1 MAKKIKFAL
10 KMKDGAEVRNIE
22 DLREHFDIDV
32 VVGYFL
38 DGRLL
43 TWLGNFYYDT
53 EADLVEK
60 LDKNDGQLKK
70 KL

>member
-10 KMKDGAEVRNIE
+10 KMQDGAEVRNIE
-22 DLREHFDIDV
+22 DLREHFDIDT

-43 TWLGNFYYDT
+43 TWLGKF
-53 EADLVEK
+53 
-60 LDKNDGQLKK
+60 
-70 KL
+70 